1 MSEIDLIPTD
11 YRNRRWLGRWL
22 RKILSGAGSVIFL
35 GAITAVTL
43 VYQTAELEAEAT
55 RLEEQR
61 AVTTQQRNEL
71 EQLSQKRQALA
82 RQLSMLRGLRS
93 GAPAETVFLTID
105 RAIANIDVWFVDWNF
120 NRAGVLVPED
130 QAKTVNTG
138 YFIVV
143 PEGETGSEGQAW
155 MVETHMTIRG
165 RAQDHD
171 ALSRFVKGLFAQ
183 PAVVDV
189 RVQKTAMRRY
199 QNGDLVDF
207 DLAIVLNSEARSS

>member
-35 GAITAVTL
+35 GAVTAGAL
-43 VYQTAELEAEAT
+43 IYQTATLEAEAT

-71 EQLSQKRQALA
+71 EQLSQKRQTLA
-82 RQLSMLRGLRS
+82 QQLSILRGLRS

-130 QAKTVNTG
+130 Q
-138 YFIVV
+138 
-143 PEGETGSEGQAW
+143 SERQAW

-165 RAQDHD
+165 QAQDHD